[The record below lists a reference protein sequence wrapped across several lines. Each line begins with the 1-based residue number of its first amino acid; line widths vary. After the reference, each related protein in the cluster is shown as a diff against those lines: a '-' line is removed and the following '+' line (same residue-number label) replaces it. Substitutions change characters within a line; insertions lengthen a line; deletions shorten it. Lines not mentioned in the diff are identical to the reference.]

1 MGTDN
6 LLSAKIAEVK
16 NKIQG
21 YRSLPEYLLDGVGA
35 ALTIFSRPREKRS
48 PFLPPNALRRSESSL
63 PSYWLSGLIVATLT
77 VLIGWLVSAITG
89 APITARDISVSA
101 WAAAIGALALIVNKI
116 NIRTFL
122 ENFHESIIDKILSPD
137 DVDDLEGW
145 LDRNFKLLSPL
156 VAGLVGGPI
165 LAYMLIENLGYGDLI
180 PINLGTIVVVVLA
193 CIQSIWVAY
202 YLGPFY
208 LSLPP
213 KLARYHFDL
222 YTTDPSS
229 SEVVGRL
236 SRLMT
241 FILYATLGFIVLL
254 TIGLNQVDVFNL
266 QTAFVFSLLIWVPTI
281 VSYGA
286 GQFHISSMIAR
297 AKWKTLNELQ
307 SKIEELYKYTLTE
320 EGESPKKDI
329 LDVIEKLMDSH
340 DRIKATP
347 NSALNFRAGLN
358 FLNSLLLPILA
369 FVVANLG
376 DVINFIESQ
385 FGN

>member
-16 NKIQG
+16 NKMQG
-21 YRSLPEYLLDGVGA
+21 YRFLPEYLLDGVGA
-35 ALTIFSRPREKRS
+35 TLTIISRPREKRS
-48 PFLPPNALRRSESSL
+48 PFLPPNVLRKNEH
-63 PSYWLSGLIVATLT
+63 GLT
-77 VLIGWLVSAITG
+77 VLIGWLVSVIMGET
-89 APITARDISVSA
+89 ITARDISVSA
-101 WAAAIGALALIVNKI
+101 WAAVIGALALIVNKI

-122 ENFHESIIDKILSPD
+122 ENFHESIVDKLLSPD
-137 DVDDLEGW
+137 NVDDLEDW
-145 LDRNFKLLSPL
+145 LDRNFKLLFPL

-165 LAYMLIENLGYGDLI
+165 LAYILIDNLGYGDLI

-213 KLARYHFDL
+213 RLARYHFDL

-229 SEVVGRL
+229 SEVAGRL

-241 FILYATLGFIVLL
+241 FILYATLGFIALL
-254 TIGLNQVDVFNL
+254 TVGLNQVDVFNF

-307 SKIEELYKYTLTE
+307 SKIEELYKDTLTE

-329 LDVIEKLMDSH
+329 LEVIEKLMDSH